1 MKSDFQL
8 DTLAARR
15 YAELKSEP
23 GAKEINGKLHVPH
36 DDYGF
41 TAVYQ
46 LQGQCI
52 EVILLLPKGDIIDR
66 LLVTLHMEAV
76 LSGL

>member
-23 GAKEINGKLHVPH
+23 GAKEIDGKLHIPH
-36 DDYGF
+36 SDYGF

-52 EVILLLPKGDIIDR
+52 EVVLQLPKGDIIDR
-66 LLVTLHMEAV
+66 LLVPLHMEAV
-76 LSGL
+76 MSDL